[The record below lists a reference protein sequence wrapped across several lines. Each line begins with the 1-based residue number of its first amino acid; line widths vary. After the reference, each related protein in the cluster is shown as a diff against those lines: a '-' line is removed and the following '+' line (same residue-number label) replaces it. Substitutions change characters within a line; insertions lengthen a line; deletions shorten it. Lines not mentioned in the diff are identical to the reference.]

1 MEEWIMFSHKQLD
14 TYLLFVCMLHVLNRY
29 ILNTFVH
36 MRQDKPKHNAATFYC
51 WDEIVLDTCIAGTEH
66 KSNTCATI
74 SSKINSLQL
83 WKILSSSAK
92 LIWIGSTAVDLPS
105 TRTCLGLF
113 TSLKLLLAVSH
124 TTHLLYFFSSFCSRV
139 MNPLIHGRLTFL
151 YVS

>member
-1 MEEWIMFSHKQLD
+1 MFSHKQLD
-14 TYLLFVCMLHVLNRY
+14 TYLLFVCMLHVLNRN

-36 MRQDKPKHNAATFYC
+36 MRQDKPKHNAAPFYC
-51 WDEIVLDTCIAGTEH
+51 WDKIVLDTCITGTEH

-92 LIWIGSTAVDLPS
+92 LIWIRSAAVDLPS
-105 TRTCLGLF
+105 TWTCLGLF
-113 TSLKLLLAVSH
+113 TSLKQLLAVSH
-124 TTHLLYFFSSFCSRV
+124 TTHLLYLFLSFCSRV